1 MTFSEALLNQF
12 RLHPSMQAQDV
23 MKECYQAAFGAEHLL
38 ADNDKVHICFQDEFS
53 SVPAKDT
60 SLCEWIGTDTCRI
73 NLSAW
78 NWHNLPPEWLFQMF
92 RLSAA
97 PRHDGAKRFQQC
109 LAEIQSLIETDKIPL
124 PSTEWQ
130 AYKNQFEAEGMHSV
144 HHSSIYREQEQPAYR
159 VVDGSFCELLPLLLK
174 MAILPTDQVSVVAVD
189 GRSASGKTTLAEKL
203 SAVTG
208 AGIIHMDDFFL
219 PPNLRTA
226 ERFAVPGGNV
236 HYERFQQ
243 EVLPYLRDSAPFS
256 YRRFD
261 CSQMDYGESRQVKE
275 SQWRIVEGAYSQQP
289 ALQEYMDLRVF
300 ADVDK
305 ETQMQRIRRR
315 NGAVR
320 AEQFAARWIPL
331 EEAYFSVCRIR
342 EKSDLVLHM
351 GIQ

>member
-23 MKECYQAAFGAEHLL
+23 MKECYQAAFSAEHLL
-38 ADNDKVHICFQDEFS
+38 SDKAQTCFQNEFDA
-53 SVPAKDT
+53 VPAKDT
-60 SLCEWIGTDTCRI
+60 ALYEWIGTDTCGM

-109 LAEIQSLIETDKIPL
+109 LADVQSLIEADKIPL

-130 AYKNQFEAEGMHSV
+130 TYKKEFETEGVHPV

-174 MAILPTDQVSVVAVD
+174 MAALPTNQVHVVAVD
-189 GRSASGKTTLAEKL
+189 GRSASGKTTMAEKL

-208 AGIIHMDDFFL
+208 AGMIHMDDFFL

-243 EVLPYLRDSAPFS
+243 EVLPHLRDSGPFS
-256 YRRFD
+256 YRRFN
-261 CSQMDYGESRQVKE
+261 CSQMDYGEPRQVKE
-275 SQWRIVEGAYSQQP
+275 SSWRIVEGAYSQHP
-289 ALQEYMDLRVF
+289 ALKNYMDLRVF
-300 ADVDK
+300 ADVDQ

-315 NGAVR
+315 NGAEQT
-320 AEQFAARWIPL
+320 EQFAVRWIPL
-331 EEAYFSVCRIR
+331 EEAYFRAFRIR